1 MGVIGM
7 NLSDRD
13 EVVGMQ
19 MNTQGEYLLI
29 ASEKG
34 LGKLT
39 RMEEFTPQN
48 RGGKGVK
55 CYKITEK
62 TGNIVGVK
70 AVNQENEIMMI
81 TTEGIIIRMKVEGI
95 SVLGRVTSGVK
106 LMNLDEDITVASIA
120 KVREDQ
126 SLMDEANKEE
136 LLTEEE
142 EKLSAEK
149 AKEAAKKVAAPAE
162 STETDEE
169 LLKELLERAEADQ
182 EQEEET

>member
-1 MGVIGM
+1 
-7 NLSDRD
+7 
-13 EVVGMQ
+13 
-19 MNTQGEYLLI
+19 
-29 ASEKG
+29 
-34 LGKLT
+34 
-39 RMEEFTPQN
+39 
-48 RGGKGVK
+48 
-55 CYKITEK
+55 
-62 TGNIVGVK
+62 
-70 AVNQENEIMMI
+70 MI

-182 EQEEET
+182 EQEEEA